1 MGTFAQSYPEL
12 QPSYGADNSGESGL
26 WSDKQAMD
34 GVKAWCEA
42 AYEEAEGDQKNS
54 EELRQVDRH
63 VEYLS
68 GLQWT
73 TARPSYRAKPTNN
86 RMQRLFWELVGL
98 LTDIRP
104 LIDIRSN
111 ERTDAMIQQ
120 EGILNDTTRAWWL
133 NNNIDQKVAM
143 CIVYALLTTAFA
155 KLEWDPTANMGEGE
169 LNLIPL
175 APTAILPLKPSS
187 DLQSSEAVIYTDTKA
202 CGWVRRKYPNRAA
215 FVVPDMGLSQY
226 SVESGHSGNVT
237 PQLFSV
243 LSPAYKRIMSKG
255 QYKANLSAYPMCRYR
270 EFWLKD
276 YSVNTSNRTIEMGN
290 KNSPWK
296 VAYKVKP
303 LEMLYPRGR
312 LIVMAGREIVEDCPN
327 PYIHGMFPF
336 SMLRL
341 NVVPWS
347 FYGQSMLKSWE
358 DLQDIINQ
366 IFAGVIDMIK
376 RAVNPP
382 FIAPKNALSEE
393 AWNRTDFSMPGMKM
407 AYNALS
413 PTEPKVIST
422 AMLPGFV
429 LPFAQSVERE
439 MDQQSGVA
447 AVNEAVRKK
456 QVPGGDTLDQ
466 IRQNQQTPIRQQARN
481 IEIFIRDLGMQQV
494 PNLFQFYNQKKRVF
508 VLGDAGSTPTDFDWD
523 PGTMLPSGVEPIEHV
538 RKFKFSVLEGSL
550 LSFQRVEMMLN
561 LMKLRQ
567 AREID
572 RGTFFERLKKLGV
585 IDLDTKKVE
594 AALIAEA
601 KAGLAAM
608 PPKGHGGA
616 KAN

>member
-1 MGTFAQSYPEL
+1 LGTFQATYPEL
-12 QPSYGADNSGESGL
+12 TPRYAEENAGEGGQ
-26 WSDKQAMD
+26 WPTAEGMQAI
-34 GVKAWCEA
+34 KNWCEA

-54 EELRQVDRH
+54 DELKQVDKH
-63 VEYLS
+63 IDYLS
-68 GLQWT
+68 GLQWP
-73 TARPSYRAKPTNN
+73 TARPSYRAKPINN

-104 LIDIRSN
+104 LIDVRATERS
-111 ERTDAMIQQ
+111 EEMIKQ

-133 NNNIDQKVAM
+133 NNNIDQKTAM
-143 CIVYALLTTAFA
+143 CIVYALLTTSFA
-155 KLEWDPTANMGEGE
+155 KLEWDPSINMGEGE
-169 LNLIPL
+169 LSLIPL
-175 APTAILPLKPSS
+175 GPSSLLPLKPST
-187 DLQSSEAVIYTDTKA
+187 DLQSAEALIYVDTKA
-202 CGWVRRKYPNRAA
+202 CGWVKRKYPKRAHL
-215 FVVPDMGLSQY
+215 VVPDMGLSQY
-226 SVESGHSGNVT
+226 TVETGHSGNVT

-255 QYKANLSAYPMCRYR
+255 NYKAGQSAYPMCKYR

-276 YSVNTSNRTIEMGN
+276 YSVNTSNKIIKMGDTT
-290 KNSPWK
+290 SQWK
-296 VAYKVKP
+296 VAYQVKP
-303 LEMLYPRGR
+303 MEMLYPRGR
-312 LIVMAGREIVEDCPN
+312 LIVMAGKEIVEDCPN
-327 PYIHGMFPF
+327 PYIHGLYPF

-347 FYGQSMLKSWE
+347 FYGQSLLKSWE
-358 DLQDIINQ
+358 DLQDIVNQ

-382 FIAPKNALSEE
+382 FLAPKSALSEE
-393 AWNRTDFSMPGMKM
+393 AWNRTDFSMPGMKL

-413 PTEPKVIST
+413 PQEPKVVST

-481 IEIFIRDLGMQQV
+481 IEIFLRDLGMQMV
-494 PNLFQFYNQKKRVF
+494 PNIFQFYNKKKRIYIM
-508 VLGDAGSTPTDFDWD
+508 GDQGATNSDFDWD
-523 PGTMLPSGVEPIEHV
+523 PDTMLPAGTEPIEHV
-538 RKFKFSVLEGSL
+538 RKFKFSILEGSL
-550 LSFQRVEMMLN
+550 LSFQRQDMVLN

-567 AREID
+567 AKEID
-572 RGTFFERLKKLGV
+572 RRTFFEKLKKIGA
-585 IDLDTKKVE
+585 IDLDIDKVE
-594 AALIAEA
+594 ANLKKEAAEGIAGA
-601 KAGLAAM
+601 
-608 PPKGHGGA
+608 PPKKPHGQ
-616 KAN
+616 KVN

>member
-1 MGTFAQSYPEL
+1 MGTFLASYPEL
-12 QPSYGADNSGESGL
+12 TPRYGEDNAGEGGL
-26 WSDKQAMD
+26 WPSSESMTGIKN
-34 GVKAWCEA
+34 WCEA
-42 AYEEAEGDQKNS
+42 AFEEAESDQKNS
-54 EELRQVDRH
+54 EELKQVDRH

-73 TARPSYRAKPTNN
+73 ANRPSYRAKPTNN

-111 ERTDAMIQQ
+111 ERTNELIQQ

-143 CIVYALLTTAFA
+143 CIVYSLLTTSFA
-155 KLEWDPTANMGEGE
+155 KLEWDPTLNMGEGE

-175 APTAILPLKPSS
+175 GPSAVMPLKPST
-187 DLQSSEAVIYTDTKA
+187 DLQSSEALIYTDTKST
-202 CGWVRRKYPNRAA
+202 GWVKRKYPKRAHL
-215 FVVPDMGLSQY
+215 VVPDMGLSQY
-226 SVESGHSGNVT
+226 TVETGHSGNVT

-255 QYKANLSAYPMCRYR
+255 AYKAGASAYPMCRYR

-276 YSVNTSNRTIEMGN
+276 YSVNTSNRTVTMGDP
-290 KNSPWK
+290 NSPWRTS
-296 VAYKVKP
+296 YKVKP
-303 LEMLYPRGR
+303 NEVLYPRGR
-312 LIVMAGREIVEDCPN
+312 LIVMAGKEIVEDCPN
-327 PYIHGMFPF
+327 PYIHGLYPF

-347 FYGQSMLKSWE
+347 FYGQSLLKSWE

-382 FIAPKNALSEE
+382 FLAPKSALSEE
-393 AWNRTDFSMPGMKM
+393 AWNRTDFSMPGMKL

-413 PTEPKVIST
+413 PQEPKVVST

-481 IEIFIRDLGMQQV
+481 IEIFLRDLGMQQV
-494 PNLFQFYNQKKRVF
+494 PNLFQFYTKKKRIYI
-508 VLGDAGSTPTDFDWD
+508 LGEQGATPNDYDWD
-523 PGTMLPSGVEPIEHV
+523 PGTMLPAETNPVEHV

-550 LSFQRVEMMLN
+550 LSFQRMDMMLN

-567 AREID
+567 AKEID

-585 IDLDTKKVE
+585 IDLDVQKVE
-594 AALIAEA
+594 AALKKEAAE
-601 KAGLAAM
+601 GLSGP
-608 PPKGHGGA
+608 PPKKPHGG